1 MRKFLAV
8 LGLGAV
14 LAMTGGCK
22 TLRGAYSCHKPQ
34 AYQTAKSVPPLKIPE
49 GLDTPDTSNALKMPV
64 LNEPPPPPRGPKDP
78 CLDQPPPF
86 KVPKAAAPNPQ
97 A

>member
-8 LGLGAV
+8 LGLSV
-14 LAMTGGCK
+14 SIVTLTGCK
-22 TLRGAYSCHKPQ
+22 TLRGANSCHKTQ
-34 AYQTAKSVPPLKIPE
+34 AYQAARTGATLKIPE
-49 GLDTPDTSNALKMPV
+49 GVDAPDTAGLLKLPV

-78 CLDQPPPF
+78 CLDQPPSY
-86 KVPKAAAPNPQ
+86 KVTKPATPQ

>member
-8 LGLGAV
+8 FGLSV
-14 LAMTGGCK
+14 LMAALGGCK
-22 TLRGAYSCHKPQ
+22 TLRGANYCHKPQ
-34 AYQTAKSVPPLKIPE
+34 AYQSARTGATLKIPE
-49 GLDTPDTSNALKMPV
+49 GVDAPDTASLLKLPV

-86 KVPKAAAPNPQ
+86 KVAKPATAPQ

>member
-8 LGLGAV
+8 MGLAV
-14 LAMTGGCK
+14 LLLALGGCK
-22 TLRGAYSCHKPQ
+22 TLRGVNNCRKPQ
-34 AYQTAKSVPPLKIPE
+34 PYQSARTGVSLKIPE
-49 GLDTPDTSNALKMPV
+49 GVDAPDTAGLLKLPV
-64 LNEPPPPPRGPKDP
+64 LNEPPPPRRGPKDP

-86 KVPKAAAPNPQ
+86 KVPKATPAPQ

>member
-8 LGLGAV
+8 LGLCV
-14 LAMTGGCK
+14 LTLALAGCK
-22 TLRGAYSCHKPQ
+22 SWRGANYCHKPQ
-34 AYQTAKSVPPLKIPE
+34 AYQAARTGATLKIPQ
-49 GLDTPDTSNALKMPV
+49 GVDAPDTAGLLKLPV

-78 CLDQPPPF
+78 CLDQPPSY
-86 KVPKAAAPNPQ
+86 KVAKPAAPQ